1 MRMLKLLALGTL
13 VACTTGAT
21 VADSPAAVGLDWLA
35 GHWCMES
42 RGEFIEEH
50 WLPSRGDVM
59 LGVGRTV
66 KGGKTM
72 NFEFLRIERVATSTN
87 YVAQPQGAA
96 PTVFRMTASGANWAR
111 FENPEH
117 DFPKRVEYR
126 RTANGMHAE
135 IAGPGKEGKELVIPF
150 EYRACD

>member
-1 MRMLKLLALGTL
+1 MRTLKLLALGTL

-21 VADSPAAVGLDWLA
+21 ADSPATDGLDWLA

-42 RGEFIEEH
+42 GGELIDEH

-66 KGGKTM
+66 KGGKTIS
-72 NFEFLRIERVATSTN
+72 FEFLRIERVAGSTN
-87 YVAQPQGAA
+87 YIAQPQGGA
-96 PTVFRMTASGANWAR
+96 PTVFRMTASGADWAR
-111 FENPEH
+111 FENPKH

-126 RTANGMHAE
+126 RTPQGLHAE
-135 IAGPGKEGKELVIPF
+135 IAGPGKDSKELVIPF
-150 EYRACD
+150 DYRACD

>member
-1 MRMLKLLALGTL
+1 MRTLKLLALGTL

-21 VADSPAAVGLDWLA
+21 VAESPSAAGLDWLA

-42 RGEFIEEH
+42 GGEFIEEH

-66 KGGKTM
+66 KGGKTL
-72 NFEFLRIERVATSTN
+72 NFEFLRIERVAASTN
-87 YVAQPQGAA
+87 YIAQPQGGA

-126 RTANGMHAE
+126 RTPDGLHAE
-135 IAGPGKEGKELVIPF
+135 IAGPGKDGKELVIPF